1 MVNVSK
7 NKILVI
13 IGVLAVILVLA
24 FASFAFAKVDVGLTV
39 NSAFCVSQI
48 IDKEPAN
55 GKFLVTNVTVKNNGK
70 DPITISTDQ
79 FTPMVNGKAVEKYSV
94 FSGAGT
100 DLQNQVQI
108 PAGASRD
115 MVVVFDI
122 GNQTPDALEFAGPIF
137 WAPTYKNST
146 KISDVASTA
155 LFDGLH
161 DTNNIGMEMN
171 TTMYGINITG
181 ATNIKGTDS
190 VQKTDDP
197 DKMKF
202 TTVENTSTITNAM
215 GQQNSQNSVDNT
227 TSTVD
232 LKTGI
237 DNNGTLEILPA
248 NMTKPGDS
256 ITTLNGVYTL
266 TGSEKIDIM
275 SKKVDCWVVNVQYK
289 GDSSSGF
296 NVNGTIY
303 FDKTTRLPLKFVI
316 KPQSVTVPGSSM
328 PLTMQGQAE
337 IVTTNLPIIGVA

>member
-7 NKILVI
+7 NKILII
-13 IGVLAVILVLA
+13 IGVLAVVLVLA

-55 GKFLVTNVTVKNNGK
+55 GKFLIINVTVKNNGQ
-70 DPITISTDQ
+70 DPITVSTDQ
-79 FTPMVNGKAVEKYSV
+79 FTPMVSGKAVENYSV

-108 PAGASRD
+108 PAGASKD

-122 GNQTPDALEFAGPIF
+122 GNQTPDSLEFAGPIS

-146 KISDVASTA
+146 KISEVASTA
-155 LFDGLH
+155 LFDGLQ
-161 DTNNIGMEMN
+161 DTDNIHIKVN

-181 ATNIKGTDS
+181 TTNITSTDN

-197 DKMKF
+197 DKMRSAS
-202 TTVENTSTITNAM
+202 VANTSSLTSAM
-215 GQQNSQNSVDNT
+215 GQQKSQDSIDNT

-232 LKTGI
+232 LKTGL
-237 DNNGTLEILPA
+237 DDNGTPEILPA
-248 NMTKPGDS
+248 NLTKPGNS
-256 ITTLNGVYTL
+256 ITTSNGVYTL

-275 SKKVDCWVVNVQYK
+275 GKKVECWVVNGQYK
-289 GDSSSGF
+289 DDTSSGF

-303 FDKTTRLPLKFVI
+303 FDKTTRLPLKMVI
-316 KPQSVTVPGSSM
+316 NDQPVTVPGSSI

-337 IVTTNLPIIGVA
+337 IVNTNMPLIGVA